1 MIHWDDG
8 GLMGSAISYAV
19 GTIGLLVSISDDVQA
34 ITLIVSLAL
43 LILRLVYDAIRLCR
57 YITRK

>member
-1 MIHWDDG
+1 
-8 GLMGSAISYAV
+8 MGSAISYAV

-43 LILRLVYDAIRLCR
+43 LILRLVYDAIRLWR